1 MILGLGLDLVDIGR
15 VAAVLDRHPARARRR
30 LFTPGEVAYC
40 DRRREPARHFAAR
53 FAAKEAGYKA
63 LAGTAAARLIS
74 WQDLE
79 VVSEPD
85 GRPRL
90 VLHGAAAARAAEL
103 GVRQAH
109 LTLTHADGMAAAVV
123 VLDG

>member
-40 DRRREPARHFAAR
+40 DRRTEPARHFAAR

-63 LAGTAAARLIS
+63 LAGTPAARLIS

-79 VVSEPD
+79 VVSDPD

>member
-40 DRRREPARHFAAR
+40 DRRTEPARVFAAR
-53 FAAKEAGYKA
+53 FAAKEARYKA
-63 LAGTAAARLIS
+63 LAGTPEARLIS

-79 VVSEPD
+79 VVSDPD